1 MSRRWSPVDDAL
13 LIEFYAQ
20 GLPRRQI
27 GKRLARTPD
36 AIDVRR
42 RALGQPRRTP
52 PPSPWS
58 EAEDRFLV
66 AASAGR
72 VPAAE
77 IAERLGRSRHAI
89 RQRRSALGLTRPVSR
104 RYSSDEDGR
113 IASALA
119 RGSSLALI
127 AAELGR
133 SEQALHLRAK
143 ALGLV
148 ERSTQRAR
156 WRPDED
162 VHLRTGYESGLSA
175 KMIHETLLP
184 ARRPS
189 AIVARARLLGLPT
202 YARRWSPDE
211 DEQLK
216 LLVRGLL
223 PLDTVATVLHRSR
236 ESIVK
241 RCHVHGL
248 PTPSRET
255 AGRHQP
261 WRSHEDELLR
271 RNHHR
276 DTLSLARLTG
286 RSEAAIRRRRKL
298 LGLVPPPRSQHHA
311 PVSAKTVLL
320 GKRRRI
326 EREGRLTP
334 TRLLAASRRLDL
346 PLHDLRKLADPAQTS
361 HYA

>member
-1 MSRRWSPVDDAL
+1 VSRRWSTVDDAL
-13 LIEFYAQ
+13 LLDLYAQ
-20 GLPRRQI
+20 GLPRGQI
-27 GKRLARTPD
+27 GKRLMRTPD
-36 AIDVRR
+36 AIDARR

-52 PPSPWS
+52 PPKPWS

-66 AASAGR
+66 AATNGR
-72 VPAAE
+72 VSAAE
-77 IAERLGRSRHAI
+77 VAKRLGRPRDAIHA
-89 RQRRSALGLTRPVSR
+89 RRSALGVTRPAPR
-104 RYSSDEDGR
+104 RYSSDEDAH

-119 RGSSLALI
+119 QGASLALLVG
-127 AAELGR
+127 ELGR

-143 ALGLV
+143 TLGLGAG
-148 ERSTQRAR
+148 SAQRAR
-156 WRPDED
+156 WQPDED

-175 KMIHETLLP
+175 KAIHETLLP
-184 ARRPS
+184 ARRPT

-202 YARRWSPDE
+202 YARRWSPNE

-216 LLVRGLL
+216 LLARGLL
-223 PLDTVATVLHRSR
+223 SLDAVATALHRSR

-241 RCHVHGL
+241 RCRVHGL
-248 PTPSRET
+248 PTPSREA
-255 AGRHQP
+255 AGRHEP

-276 DTLSLARLTG
+276 DTLSLARLTE

-334 TRLLAASRRLDL
+334 TRLLAISRRLDL
-346 PLHDLRKLADPAQTS
+346 PLHELRKLADPAQTS
-361 HYA
+361 HCA